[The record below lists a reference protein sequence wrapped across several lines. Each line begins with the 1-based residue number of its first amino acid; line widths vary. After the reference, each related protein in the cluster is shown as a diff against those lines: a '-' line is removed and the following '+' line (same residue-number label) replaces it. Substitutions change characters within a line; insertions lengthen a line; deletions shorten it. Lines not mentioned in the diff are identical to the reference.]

1 MQHGV
6 AKEKHDKKWLKDT
19 AEAMEIELDDDMLS
33 LSEEDEGIGK
43 TKHGNKNKG
52 GPGKL
57 KVLKADL
64 AELLH
69 QPILARGISAKFIT
83 SGSRPIVDD
92 LLRGDT
98 HDTLLG
104 VKITDAKAD
113 ILNANRGSKRK
124 RVVKRD
130 AVPPVQ
136 KQEP

>member
-1 MQHGV
+1 MV
-6 AKEKHDKKWLKDT
+6 T
-19 AEAMEIELDDDMLS
+19 ILS

-57 KVLKADL
+57 KALKADL
-64 AELLH
+64 TELLH

-92 LLRGDT
+92 LLRGDSMFHYSSSCST
-98 HDTLLG
+98 NTKNHNLAHDTLLG

-113 ILNANRGSKRK
+113 ILNANRRTKGK

-130 AVPPVQ
+130 AVLPVQ
-136 KQEP
+136 KQGL